1 MKRNRILIL
10 LVLCI
15 LMLSGLAACQSQSGV
30 QGGAASPQAAV
41 EALYRAQ
48 QARDAD
54 ALLACYPP
62 QVRDYILEQ
71 VGGKKEY
78 KKSVEQGTAD
88 SIAVDVF
95 YTDEKTYE
103 MTSKLTQ
110 VQKAYT
116 DKGIEITM
124 EEYADVYCS
133 IIVNGDADQAQ
144 DKPIPCGK
152 VGGVWYV
159 LY

>member
-62 QVRDYILEQ
+62 QVRRLYSRAGRGE
-71 VGGKKEY
+71 
-78 KKSVEQGTAD
+78 
-88 SIAVDVF
+88 
-95 YTDEKTYE
+95 
-103 MTSKLTQ
+103 
-110 VQKAYT
+110 
-116 DKGIEITM
+116 KGI
-124 EEYADVYCS
+124 
-133 IIVNGDADQAQ
+133 Q
-144 DKPIPCGK
+144 K
-152 VGGVWYV
+152 VGGRRQPIPS
-159 LY
+159 LSMCFIPTKKPMR